1 MITSYLV
8 PAFCVSPAANGDT
21 PKTGVV
27 DRDKMKVAE
36 QGYWCYNCIGFK
48 RKGDS
53 MEKDFLTKFDSIG
66 TAGKIY
72 SARLCETK
80 SFLDEWTTV
89 SKIGTGSCGEVYK
102 IGKRLGG
109 FDAVQY
115 SAVKVCDLAD
125 SRTDVNDWLRE
136 IRTQQKLKGHP
147 NAVQIEDYAIVS
159 DEDGYNSFLLIRME
173 LLDKL
178 PETGLSERQ
187 TIEMG
192 IDICN
197 VLDACCNPEINMI
210 HRDIKPDNILVDSN
224 GRYKLGDFG
233 TAKILERTQTT
244 VGSGTVAF
252 MSPEAFNSSP
262 DSLGDIRSDIFSLGM
277 TMAAMLNGGRVVSEK
292 STDFDT
298 TAKNFQRLGIS
309 HALAQVLAK
318 MTAYSINERYQHP
331 LEAKRD
337 LEALIKEQRE
347 AEEKQKIEQAQKH
360 NKIKSEQ
367 DESRRRA
374 YEAEENAKRELNL
387 VVCAMNAADED
398 ADIKA
403 LRDDMR
409 TAEKAVKDSR
419 RVRLL
424 VDGGKSYDAAV
435 QLVSESSDRK
445 TPTEATGRTSD
456 RIRRYKLRNT
466 DSFRADL
473 AINDAEC
480 AYNKARLNKTTFPEE
495 VKKAELD
502 LKFARQVKTLVDTG
516 ESFDNACRAVKK
528 TDSSFAGV
536 DLKRYGVSRFSLNK
550 KWLIPVAA
558 AVIVIAGAV
567 VMLWPK
573 TSGSAVVAETTNRLV
588 DGISKSETSEW
599 GLEYT
604 DEAFFSI
611 SKVNGE
617 GIISSISAN
626 APENLVVPPIING
639 IKVSGISTYAMEQ
652 VYACSNVYLPK
663 TLKTFYAATT
673 PVDAFLPDNLVSISV
688 SRENPYFCSEN
699 GVLYNK
705 DKSELLRCPP
715 AFSGAYAV
723 PESVQTIGE
732 YAFSACSKLESIEY
746 LGQIKLIRDYAFEQ
760 CTAFREIPSTVKEL
774 GYGAFCST
782 YMTSVSIPSGVG
794 IIDSNTF
801 SNASLLRTV
810 TFNNSP
816 EEIPDGMFFQC
827 TNLELVDIPD
837 SVKHIGEQSFQ
848 DCVNLKTLIVPES
861 VITID
866 SQAFIGCVALTVYAP
881 HPASWYGDV
890 ITQFEPPQVYGYDF
904 SEETCQIE
912 WIVTDDT
919 TISEWGI
926 EYTDDSVFVC
936 DTVNEQYVITSFTDT
951 VPDTLVIPPKIDGKV
966 IEGIDDEAMKRVYM
980 LKEVYIPV
988 GVKSIPVG
996 VIPEWGYQQQ
1006 LQAFYVAEDNQYYST
1021 LDGILYTKNY
1031 DTLLKCPCRKVG
1043 DVNIHNNAVT
1053 IASSAFESCDML
1065 TSVAIPDTVTRIED
1079 SAFIGC
1085 HVKINIPSNL
1095 KYLGEYG
1102 LAFCSAERCFIPSDI
1117 SYIGQEAL
1125 SYCRKLETVTIE
1137 EGVESIP
1144 DRMLYG
1150 CVNLKELHIPST
1162 VKSIG
1167 EDALYGCVDLTVYA
1181 PYPPEHYKGLQL
1193 AFDSYDDENSAIVDK
1208 DYTINWVTTE

>member
-1 MITSYLV
+1 
-8 PAFCVSPAANGDT
+8 
-21 PKTGVV
+21 
-27 DRDKMKVAE
+27 
-36 QGYWCYNCIGFK
+36 
-48 RKGDS
+48 

-72 SARLCETK
+72 SARLCGTK

-419 RVRLL
+419 RVRIL

-456 RIRRYKLRNT
+456 RIRRYKLRNA

-480 AYNKARLNKTTFPEE
+480 AYNKARMNKTTFPEE

-536 DLKRYGVSRFSLNK
+536 DLKRYGVSRFSFNK

-558 AVIVIAGAV
+558 AVVVIAGAA
-567 VMLWPK
+567 VML
-573 TSGSAVVAETTNRLV
+573 
-588 DGISKSETSEW
+588 
-599 GLEYT
+599 
-604 DEAFFSI
+604 
-611 SKVNGE
+611 
-617 GIISSISAN
+617 
-626 APENLVVPPIING
+626 
-639 IKVSGISTYAMEQ
+639 
-652 VYACSNVYLPK
+652 LPK
-663 TLKTFYAATT
+663 TPNTATVSEADTVISDSSKTASQTT
-673 PVDAFLPDNLVSISV
+673 D
-688 SRENPYFCSEN
+688 
-699 GVLYNK
+699 
-705 DKSELLRCPP
+705 
-715 AFSGAYAV
+715 AV
-723 PESVQTIGE
+723 PTET
-732 YAFSACSKLESIEY
+732 
-746 LGQIKLIRDYAFEQ
+746 
-760 CTAFREIPSTVKEL
+760 TAPDETESTV
-774 GYGAFCST
+774 
-782 YMTSVSIPSGVG
+782 
-794 IIDSNTF
+794 
-801 SNASLLRTV
+801 
-810 TFNNSP
+810 
-816 EEIPDGMFFQC
+816 
-827 TNLELVDIPD
+827 
-837 SVKHIGEQSFQ
+837 
-848 DCVNLKTLIVPES
+848 
-861 VITID
+861 
-866 SQAFIGCVALTVYAP
+866 
-881 HPASWYGDV
+881 
-890 ITQFEPPQVYGYDF
+890 
-904 SEETCQIE
+904 
-912 WIVTDDT
+912 
-919 TISEWGI
+919 SEWGI

-980 LKEVYIPV
+980 IKEVYIPK
-988 GVKSIPVG
+988 GVSSIPVG
-996 VIPEWGYQQQ
+996 VTPEWGYQQQ
-1006 LQAFYVAEDNQYYST
+1006 LQAFYVAENNQYYST

-1031 DTLLKCPCRKVG
+1031 DTLLKCPCRKAG
-1043 DVNIHNNAVT
+1043 DVDIHHNTVT
-1053 IASSAFESCDML
+1053 IASNAFDSCDML
-1065 TSVAIPDTVTRIED
+1065 TNVAIPDTVTRIED

-1102 LAFCSAERCFIPSDI
+1102 LAFCDAEQCTIPSDI
-1117 SYIGQEAL
+1117 SHIGQEAL
-1125 SYCRKLETVTIE
+1125 SYCRELETVTIE

-1167 EDALYGCVDLTVYA
+1167 EDALYGCVNLTVYA
-1181 PYPPEHYKGLQL
+1181 PYPPEQYRGLEL
-1193 AFDSYDDENSAIVDK
+1193 KFNSYDDENGGTVDK
-1208 DYTINWVTTE
+1208 DYTINWIVSE